1 MPNYLLEE
9 LTLTEDWEDDW
20 EMKTYS
26 LYEELYEQKQQEQEG
41 LVYLFKEW
49 LDLVSPT
56 DFGNDEGLEGV
67 LV

>member
-20 EMKTYS
+20 EMKTYC
-26 LYEELYEQKQQEQEG
+26 LFEKLYEQKEQEQEG
-41 LVYLFKEW
+41 FIHLFKEW
-49 LDLVSPT
+49 LELVSPT
-56 DFGNDEGLEGV
+56 DFGTDEGLEGV

>member
-41 LVYLFKEW
+41 LIYLFKEW
-49 LDLVSPT
+49 LELVSPT
-56 DFGNDEGLEGV
+56 DFGTDEGLEGV

>member
-1 MPNYLLEE
+1 MEEVLEYAE
-9 LTLTEDWEDDW
+9 LSEYD
-20 EMKTYS
+20 
-26 LYEELYEQKQQEQEG
+26 LYEELYEQKEQEREG
-41 LVYLFKEW
+41 LIYLFREW

>member
-1 MPNYLLEE
+1 MPIYPMEEVLEYAE
-9 LTLTEDWEDDW
+9 LSEYDF
-20 EMKTYS
+20 
-26 LYEELYEQKQQEQEG
+26 YEELYEQKEQEREG
-41 LVYLFKEW
+41 LIYLFREW